1 MLRIAWHCLA
11 LALQLD
17 SLNRQRRTEQ
27 HVQSCSYTYTLL
39 IVIDVKLRLNFRS
52 YHRHSPRAKDPRRRV
67 RIHRYWNEDFL
78 VAVQFSK
85 RQFNDLYV
93 WRWKECQQP
102 EFMYNYDLYN
112 EYPQVIQI
120 F

>member
-1 MLRIAWHCLA
+1 MY
-11 LALQLD
+11 
-17 SLNRQRRTEQ
+17 
-27 HVQSCSYTYTLL
+27 VLL

-120 F
+120 FHSRLRQFLTKFRAPETIPTQG

>member
-1 MLRIAWHCLA
+1 MKKLLLKLIRGKFPSHFTSRGPLSYFIY
-11 LALQLD
+11 
-17 SLNRQRRTEQ
+17 
-27 HVQSCSYTYTLL
+27 HVLL
-39 IVIDVKLRLNFRS
+39 IIIDVKLRLNFRS

-120 F
+120 FQYCRN

>member
-1 MLRIAWHCLA
+1 MPPLPP
-11 LALQLD
+11 
-17 SLNRQRRTEQ
+17 
-27 HVQSCSYTYTLL
+27 SYTGAVYTLL

-102 EFMYNYDLYN
+102 EFMYNKGRL
-112 EYPQVIQI
+112 EYVVKSKNNFCLRVFNSLGFPIKFI
-120 F
+120 